1 MNHVMYAEKHLNLV
15 KLSKDTLKV
24 HINMRCK
31 TCNRVFYDK
40 DCYTHHIEELNCTSG
55 ERKKNHEA
63 HLKNHKHVNNL
74 QGKPDLA
81 GGRLA
86 G

>member
-1 MNHVMYAEKHLNLV
+1 MWFLLKTFESSENLKGHIESDHKH
-15 KLSKDTLKV
+15 S
-24 HINMRCK
+24 MR
-31 TCNRVFYDK
+31 CNRVFYDK